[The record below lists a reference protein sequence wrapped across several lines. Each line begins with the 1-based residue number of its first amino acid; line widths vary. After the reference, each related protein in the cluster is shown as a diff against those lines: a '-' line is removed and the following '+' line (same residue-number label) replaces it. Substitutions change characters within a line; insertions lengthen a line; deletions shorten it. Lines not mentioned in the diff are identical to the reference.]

1 MGVIVSKFWRFC
13 LWLEGGEGV
22 GLVAETRFLEG
33 SYSRT
38 QEEGL
43 VNILKEKLKGVA
55 DVKRLKKAASGETI
69 LRVNHKEAE
78 QGELFNSV
86 WEFVVIRNK
95 LEAWWVLTLPKEGI
109 QKTKVLSFWGLFC
122 EVESVQ
128 RFGRSKCHFLAL

>member
-22 GLVAETRFLEG
+22 GLAAETRFLEG

-69 LRVNHKEAE
+69 LRVKHKEAE

-109 QKTKVLSFWGLFC
+109 QKTKVL
-122 EVESVQ
+122 
-128 RFGRSKCHFLAL
+128 